1 MSWKVTLV
9 GMFFISS
16 VVLAATA
23 ATTKSSHA
31 SVVGTYACWGFNV
44 GGRGGKCTSPALV
57 LNKNGRYQM
66 GSEKGVFQLKGSQV
80 ILSKSK
86 FRGPGTLSDDGLQI
100 RFQYKYRGL
109 DQVVTYLKRG
119 GSAPKPA
126 GSKSSGPVFL
136 DLTIKFAEPYSAI
149 DSISAI
155 ELVAQDGSDKTVYE
169 ALAYATDDQTLKAY
183 YKPGRGGVPGGKIY
197 EVRAGTKKIGEVDLR
212 DAKGEVS
219 KTIEGKQIVY

>member
-1 MSWKVTLV
+1 MNWKST
-9 GMFFISS
+9 FIGVFLMSS

-23 ATTKSSHA
+23 ATAKPSRA
-31 SVVGTYACWGFNV
+31 SVPGTYSCWSMNV
-44 GGRGGKCTSPALV
+44 GGAGGKCTSPALV
-57 LNKNGRYQM
+57 LQKNGRYQV
-66 GSEKGVFQLKGSQV
+66 GSEKGTFQVKGTQI

-86 FRGPGTLSDDGLQI
+86 LRGPGTLSDDGLQI

-119 GSAPKPA
+119 GPSPKPA
-126 GSKSSGPVFL
+126 GTKASGPVFL

-155 ELVAQDGSDKTVYE
+155 ELVAQDGSDKIVYE

-197 EVRAGTKKIGEVDLR
+197 EVRAAGKKIGEVDLR
-212 DAKGEVS
+212 DAKGEAS
-219 KTIEGKQIVY
+219 KIIEGKPIVY